1 MNAPSEEERECS
13 CSTIANLV
21 SQPSAVKLLL
31 QHNIVKILAP
41 VMLDVNPDIRV
52 KALGALRYVSV
63 YFAKIK

>member
-63 YFAKIK
+63 YFAEIK